1 MNSEI
6 FSFLFFRMWYNLLAS
21 RYLEINLGESALLH
35 VLAEDPAPPEM
46 INCIHLREA
55 SFRNYL

>member
-1 MNSEI
+1 
-6 FSFLFFRMWYNLLAS
+6 MWYNLLAS